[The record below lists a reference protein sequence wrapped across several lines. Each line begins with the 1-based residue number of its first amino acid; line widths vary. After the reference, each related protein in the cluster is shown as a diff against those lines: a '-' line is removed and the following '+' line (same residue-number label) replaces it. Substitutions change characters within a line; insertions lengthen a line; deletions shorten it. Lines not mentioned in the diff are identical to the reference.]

1 MGSSTPVAYERTG
14 EVATITMDDGRANA
28 LSPTMQA
35 HINEALDAAEG
46 DSVKAIVLAGNHKLF
61 CAGFDLSV
69 IKAGERSAILS
80 MLTGGFE
87 LAARLLTFPKPV
99 VVAAAGPAIAM
110 GSFLLLA
117 GDCRVGSP
125 RTRCQANEVAIGM
138 SLPTSAIEIMRM
150 RLTPS
155 AFQRGATMAAAYAE
169 EAAVSAGWL
178 DEIVED
184 GEVLARAQFVAA
196 EAAATLD
203 LRAHAETKLKARFA
217 GVTAIRDGF
226 DRIDEEFFGR

>member
-1 MGSSTPVAYERTG
+1 MTSPVAYERNI
-14 EVATITMDDGRANA
+14 EVATITLDDGRANA
-28 LSPTMQA
+28 LSPAMQS
-35 HINEALDAAEG
+35 HINDALDTAER
-46 DSVKAIVLAGNHKLF
+46 DAIKAVVLAGNQKLF
-61 CAGFDLSV
+61 CAGFDLTV
-69 IKAGERSAILS
+69 IKAGDRAAILA

-99 VVAAAGPAIAM
+99 IVAATGPAIAM

-117 GDCRVGSP
+117 GDYRVGSP

-155 AFQRGATMAAAYAE
+155 AFQLGTTMAAAFVE
-169 EAAVSAGWL
+169 DSAVAAGWL

-184 GEVLARAQFVAA
+184 GQVLAQAQLRAAD
-196 EAAATLD
+196 AAATLD
-203 LRAHAETKLKARFA
+203 LRAHAETKLLARRA
-217 GVTAIRDGF
+217 GVAAIRAGL
-226 DRIDEEFFGR
+226 DRIDVEFFGG